1 MSGFLS
7 GQLTFGNTS
16 GGLIQS
22 SNLFWDN
29 TNSILNTTTNN
40 NAIPSLV
47 TTNNAN
53 NSYVAVAHFMAPN
66 NIGAGNASQIRFGV
80 NTSSNYNSAEWRY
93 LYQGNGSNQN
103 RVDF

>member
-1 MSGFLS
+1 
-7 GQLTFGNTS
+7 
-16 GGLIQS
+16 
-22 SNLFWDN
+22 
-29 TNSILNTTTNN
+29 
-40 NAIPSLV
+40 
-47 TTNNAN
+47 
-53 NSYVAVAHFMAPN
+53 MAPN